1 MKFICVFALVS
12 SFIFEAHAAKE
23 FTKTLNKYASAES
36 IEVGLKETD
45 EKSTLGTK
53 SISEGTLK
61 FAKSKI
67 YILLNGD
74 KKIEFFY
81 KNKTIWLVEYPDLDF
96 DKNGKRKVTV
106 IKKSTPALISGL
118 INLFSDQKQFLKEF
132 KVLSEKKDGDKLTVE
147 FKPTQK
153 NLKSFT
159 LVIAQKERLIQQV
172 LFTDDVDTKTALDL
186 SDLKLNK
193 KVQAADF
200 EFKKLKSDEVTN
212 Q

>member
-1 MKFICVFALVS
+1 MKFIFVFALVS
-12 SFIFEAHAAKE
+12 SFILEVQAAKE

-36 IEVGLKETD
+36 IQVGLKKTD

-53 SISEGTLK
+53 TISEGTLK
-61 FAKSKI
+61 FAKDKI
-67 YILLNGD
+67 FILLNGD

-96 DKNGKRKVTV
+96 DKNGKRKVT
-106 IKKSTPALISGL
+106 ILKKSKPVLISGL

-147 FKPTQK
+147 FKPAQK

-159 LVIAQKERLIQQV
+159 VVISQKDRLIKQV
-172 LFTDDVDTKTALDL
+172 LFTDDVDTKTTLEL

-193 KVQAADF
+193 KMQAADF
-200 EFKKLKSDEVTN
+200 EFKKIKSDEVTN